1 MKLHWKKILWDE
13 PIAEATINNNI
24 NNKNSVVNMTIQND
38 EAIITVQANVVYGS
52 SSSSSFFFTK
62 PADFY
67 SVIQ

>member
-13 PIAEATINNNI
+13 PIAEATINNN
-24 NNKNSVVNMTIQND
+24 NSVVNMTIQND